1 VRRLDTQFA
10 RELRLEEIKQ
20 GDSTREVKQVEKEIG
35 VRGQN
40 KK

>member
-1 VRRLDTQFA
+1 LTLSFA

-20 GDSTREVKQVEKEIG
+20 GDSTREVKQGEEEIG

>member
-1 VRRLDTQFA
+1 MTLSFA

-20 GDSTREVKQVEKEIG
+20 GDSARKVRLVEKEIG
-35 VRGQN
+35 VRRWN

>member
-1 VRRLDTQFA
+1 MQ

-20 GDSTREVKQVEKEIG
+20 GDSTREVKLVEKEIG
-35 VRGQN
+35 VRRWN